1 MALRDSVEPVLPDP
15 VVADLAR
22 PARALDELSGRLG
35 HIFKNRHL
43 LQLALTHGSSKA
55 KREDYQRLEF
65 LGDRVLALIIAEQLF
80 RESPEHREGDLSSRH
95 SHLVRGDACA
105 SVGRALGLGEFI
117 SVGSSERRQGVN
129 LSASIL
135 GDVVEALIA
144 AIYLD
149 GGLEAARTFVL
160 RNWQPLIAEYRSAE
174 KDAKTFLQE
183 WALARGLALPVYA
196 VVGRKGPEHAP
207 LFTVSLEIEGMAPAR
222 GEGLSKRL
230 AEKAAADSFIK
241 REGLRA

>member
-1 MALRDSVEPVLPDP
+1 MALRDTLEPVLPDP

-22 PARALDELSGRLG
+22 PARAIDELSGRLG
-35 HIFKNRHL
+35 HPFKDRHL

-80 RESPEHREGDLSSRH
+80 RGSPEHREGDLSSRH
-95 SHLVRGDACA
+95 SHLVRGEACA
-105 SVGRALGLGEFI
+105 SVGRALGLGDYI
-117 SVGSSERRQGVN
+117 AVGRSERQQGVN
-129 LSASIL
+129 LSTSIL

-149 GGLEAARTFVL
+149 GGLEAARNFVL
-160 RNWQPLIAEYRSAE
+160 RNWQPLIAQNRLAE
-174 KDAKTFLQE
+174 KDPKTFLQE
-183 WALARGLALPVYA
+183 WALARGLPLPVYA

-207 LFTVSLEIEGMAPAR
+207 LFTISLEVEGMVPAR

-230 AEKAAADSFIK
+230 AEKAAAEIFIR